1 MSRSRIAPA
10 ALACALAV
18 STVQLP
24 AAEAQSSGSSTSTV
38 NQQGFDEATAK
49 WQPLF
54 DAASA
59 ALAKAEQDTKA
70 AQSQRDSARAELAK
84 ADAQVESA
92 RSEVELLEGRLER
105 ADVEGR
111 QLDVDKAQRALE
123 AARDAHA
130 AKEAEMT
137 QAEEAARERAD
148 ATAKAQ
154 VSVGERE
161 AAAKGARER
170 LDNLTAQQKAAED
183 TLADIDA
190 REAAGADYTQEDWER
205 LVADAVVEITNEYR
219 ARHGMHPLVSH
230 DVFNDNARDWSGVL
244 AADVNRGMDPKNV
257 LRHAKFE
264 DYGFSGENATYDWL
278 GWPSVTPA
286 TATRADWAHL
296 AEDYFTSW
304 RDSTS
309 GHNEGM
315 LASDVTGIGVGVRTA
330 ADGTAFA
337 IMQFYKLGTP
347 DGYFLLGPDAGS
359 RKAKASG
366 KGFYVSTG
374 ARETLGIAPLTVDLN
389 DRKAANPSYG
399 SLNRGAIESVSRST
413 PRALAVQ
420 VSHDYAAERA
430 EHVEAKRT
438 LDAQVA
444 AQTERD
450 IAAQEALTIA
460 RRQLDDASSAQHTA
474 EAQRDRLAEEAATLS
489 GDVTAAQAALDAAAE
504 ELEWAKSVDRE
515 KLEADITTAEERL
528 AEAEQA
534 AEDAYLSYGNTQQ
547 ALDEAE
553 DEVADAKA
561 EVARVAAQRP
571 TVAQFTTTET
581 DTAAVVI
588 GVLAALAVVGI
599 GVVALAPR
607 LGIELPWQ

>member
-18 STVQLP
+18 STVHLP

-59 ALAKAEQDTKA
+59 TLTKAEQDTKA

-92 RSEVELLEGRLER
+92 RSEVELLKGRLER

-123 AARDAHA
+123 AARAAHE
-130 AKEAEMT
+130 AKAGELAR
-137 QAEEAARERAD
+137 AEEAARERAED
-148 ATAKAQ
+148 TAKAQ
-154 VSVGERE
+154 ANADEKE
-161 AAAKGARER
+161 AAAKGAREQ
-170 LDNLTAQQKAAED
+170 LDNFTAQQKAAED

-244 AADVNRGMDPKNV
+244 AADVDRGMDPKNV

-278 GWPSVTPA
+278 GWPSVRPA

-296 AEDYFTSW
+296 AEDFFTSW
-304 RDSTS
+304 RNSTR
-309 GHNEGM
+309 HNRGM
-315 LASDVTGIGVGVRTA
+315 LASGITGIGVGVRTA

-359 RKAKASG
+359 KRAKASG

-374 ARETLGIAPLTVDLN
+374 ARETLGIAPLQWNLFGQ
-389 DRKAANPSYG
+389 SG
-399 SLNRGAIESVSRST
+399 SLSFTAG
-413 PRALAVQ
+413 
-420 VSHDYAAERA
+420 
-430 EHVEAKRT
+430 T
-438 LDAQVA
+438 LLWPVVFLM
-444 AQTERD
+444 T
-450 IAAQEALTIA
+450 
-460 RRQLDDASSAQHTA
+460 
-474 EAQRDRLAEEAATLS
+474 
-489 GDVTAAQAALDAAAE
+489 DVVNE
-504 ELEWAKSVDRE
+504 
-515 KLEADITTAEERL
+515 
-528 AEAEQA
+528 
-534 AEDAYLSYGNTQQ
+534 
-547 ALDEAE
+547 
-553 DEVADAKA
+553 
-561 EVARVAAQRP
+561 
-571 TVAQFTTTET
+571 F
-581 DTAAVVI
+581 
-588 GVLAALAVVGI
+588 
-599 GVVALAPR
+599 
-607 LGIELPWQ
+607 

>member
-18 STVQLP
+18 STVHLP

-38 NQQGFDEATAK
+38 NKQGFDEATAK

-59 ALAKAEQDTKA
+59 ALIKAEQDTKA
-70 AQSQRDSARAELAK
+70 AQSQRDSVRAELAK

-92 RSEVELLEGRLER
+92 RSEVERLKGQLER

-123 AARDAHA
+123 AARAAHE
-130 AKEAEMT
+130 AKAGELAR
-137 QAEEAARERAD
+137 AEEAARERAED
-148 ATAKAQ
+148 TAKAQ
-154 VSVGERE
+154 ATADKR
-161 AAAKGARER
+161 AAAAQGAREQ
-170 LDNLTAQQKAAED
+170 LDNLRAQQKAAAD

-205 LVADAVVEITNEYR
+205 LVADAVVEITNQYR

-230 DVFNDNARDWSGVL
+230 DVFNNNARDWSGVL

-264 DYGFSGENATYDWL
+264 DYGFSGENATYNWL

-296 AEDYFTSW
+296 AEDFFTSW

-347 DGYFLLGPDAGS
+347 DGDFLLGPDSGS

-366 KGFYVSTG
+366 TGFYVSTG

-389 DRKAANPSYG
+389 DRRDANPNYG
-399 SLNRGAIESVSRST
+399 NLNRGAIESVSRST

-430 EHVEAKRT
+430 EHVEAKRA
-438 LDAQVA
+438 LDEKVA
-444 AQTERD
+444 VWAEKDT
-450 IAAQEALTIA
+450 AAQEALAEA
-460 RRQLDDASSAQHTA
+460 RSQLDDASSAQHNT
-474 EAQRDRLAEEAATLS
+474 EVQRDRLAEEAAALA

-515 KLEADITTAEERL
+515 KLEADITAAEDRL
-528 AEAEQA
+528 AEAEQD

-553 DEVADAKA
+553 DYVAEA
-561 EVARVAAQRP
+561 EAELAQVNAQRP
-571 TVAQFTTTET
+571 TVAQYTTTET
-581 DTAAVVI
+581 NSAAVVL

-599 GVVALAPR
+599 GVVALAPQ
-607 LGIELPWQ
+607 LGIQLPWQ

>member
-18 STVQLP
+18 STVHLP
-24 AAEAQSSGSSTSTV
+24 AAEAQSSGSSTRTV

-59 ALAKAEQDTKA
+59 ALTKAEQDSKA

-92 RSEVELLEGRLER
+92 RSEVELLKGRLER

-123 AARDAHA
+123 AARAAHE
-130 AKEAEMT
+130 AKAGELAR
-137 QAEEAARERAD
+137 AEEAARERAED
-148 ATAKAQ
+148 TAKAQ
-154 VSVGERE
+154 ANVDEKATAARGVRE
-161 AAAKGARER
+161 ELDALEAKQHAAANA
-170 LDNLTAQQKAAED
+170 
-183 TLADIDA
+183 LADVDA

-278 GWPSVTPA
+278 GWPSVRPA

-296 AEDYFTSW
+296 AEDFFTSW
-304 RDSTS
+304 RNSTR
-309 GHNEGM
+309 HNRGM
-315 LASDVTGIGVGVRTA
+315 LASGITGIGVGVRTA

-337 IMQFYKLGTP
+337 IMQFYELGTP
-347 DGYFLLGPDAGS
+347 DGDYMLGPDAGS

-389 DRKAANPSYG
+389 DRRDANPSYG
-399 SLNRGAIESVSRST
+399 DFNRRALESVSESA

-450 IAAQEALTIA
+450 TAAQEALAIA
-460 RRQLDDASSAQHTA
+460 RRQLNDASSAQHTA
-474 EAQRDRLAEEAATLS
+474 EARRDRLSEEAAALS
-489 GDVTAAQAALDAAAE
+489 GNVTASQAALDAAAE

-515 KLEADITTAEERL
+515 KLEADIAAAEERL

-553 DEVADAKA
+553 DEVAEAKA
-561 EVARVAAQRP
+561 EVARVTAQRP
-571 TVAQFTTTET
+571 TLTQYTTTET
-581 DTAAVVI
+581 NTAAVVL

>member
-1 MSRSRIAPA
+1 MSRSRIATA
-10 ALACALAV
+10 TLACALAF
-18 STVQLP
+18 STVHLP
-24 AAEAQSSGSSTSTV
+24 AAEAQSSSSSTSTFD
-38 NQQGFDEATAK
+38 QQGFDEATAK

-59 ALAKAEQDTKA
+59 ALTKAEQDTKA
-70 AQSQRDSARAELAK
+70 AQSHRESARAELAK
-84 ADAQVESA
+84 ADAQVDSA
-92 RSEVELLEGRLER
+92 GIEVERLKGQLER

-111 QLDVDKAQRALE
+111 QLDVDKAQRALKE
-123 AARDAHA
+123 ARDAHA
-130 AKEAEMT
+130 AKQAELT
-137 QAEEAARERAD
+137 HAEEAARERAD
-148 ATAKAQ
+148 ATTKAQ
-154 VSVGERE
+154 ASVDEK
-161 AAAKGARER
+161 AAAAQGVRER
-170 LDNLTAQQKAAED
+170 LDNLKAQQTSAEA

-230 DVFNDNARDWSGVL
+230 DVFNNNARDWSGVL
-244 AADVNRGMDPKNV
+244 VSDVDRGMDPKDV

-264 DYGFSGENATYDWL
+264 DYGFSGENATYNWL

-286 TATRADWAHL
+286 TATRTDWAHL
-296 AEDYFTSW
+296 AEDFFTSW
-304 RDSTS
+304 RNSTS

-399 SLNRGAIESVSRST
+399 SLNRGSIESVSRST

-430 EHVEAKRT
+430 EHVDAKRT
-438 LDAQVA
+438 LDEQVA
-444 AQTERD
+444 AQIERD
-450 IAAQEALTIA
+450 AAAQEALAVA
-460 RRQLDDASSAQHTA
+460 RRQLNDASSAQHTA
-474 EAQRDRLAEEAATLS
+474 EARRDRLSEESATLS

-504 ELEWAKSVDRE
+504 ELEWAKSVDRDQ
-515 KLEADITTAEERL
+515 LAADIDAAEERV
-528 AEAEQA
+528 AEAEQE

-561 EVARVAAQRP
+561 EVARVTAQRP
-571 TVAQFTTTET
+571 TQAQYTTTET
-581 DTAAVVI
+581 NTAAVVL

-599 GVVALAPR
+599 GVVTLAPR